1 MLIVWL
7 PTRPGWPEIVKPRFL
22 PQILGLLHPWISG
35 CIGRVLSSLY
45 LQWLHFM
52 TWHVNCKAHKFY
64 AQVCFP
70 LCRRMMVGFVICT
83 GERSLLPHFGCI
95 HSRRCYRCTHESWQG
110 RSIWIMPWGSP
121 ENIVKGPGPGAVV
134 KTCRKWVCFLWATV
148 FTSPRVS
155 LSKTFCLSV
164 LWSWADKGLIVT
176 AGRNTCPVEEV
187 MKSSAET
194 AAMWFVSS
202 WPRWVTVMTVLWFAL
217 AQCFVFMHSCALRE
231 HVACGL
237 YFGPAESATQNHKF
251 AYGSYAIFKLPGCL
265 AWPSVQQLPC
275 SLEASESSLRCVV
288 SVRTTSTFSLS
299 KRLVKWW
306 WWCWWWWWW
315 CVLARAFCTEALSS
329 LLWDVMQSNQHRSRQ
344 GKPV

>member
-148 FTSPRVS
+148 FTSPRLS

-202 WPRWVTVMTVLWFAL
+202 WPCWVTVMTVLWFAL
-217 AQCFVFMHSCALRE
+217 AQCFVFMHSALRE

-306 WWCWWWWWW
+306 WWCWWWW
-315 CVLARAFCTEALSS
+315 CVLARAFCTDALSS